1 MSTATTPELPYTST
15 MKMAILKE
23 LNVVPEEHRSAA
35 LKLAAEV
42 MAENTNQPL
51 PEDDE
56 HSLFSTLGRP
66 IGRPFTLGSS
76 LPPEVL
82 RVLREVCVIFVPHDA
97 AKAPRD
103 APLLSI
109 EEKDDREKNIVLPGG
124 RKVPKLVLQ
133 PYALF
138 YPHMW
143 LEKGYE
149 EWIRGW
155 MHMIAGT
162 NVPDI
167 HVLKLRR
174 CEAMAQAWF
183 KVFAKAPLTEEAV
196 TFWFGWVDILVEVY
210 LLMKYT
216 GHKPSSATLTFAAL
230 LEGRIHSGKPLDYYA
245 DILASRNAVEV
256 PKNGGFRL

>member
-1 MSTATTPELPYTST
+1 MSTAPTPEPPYTST
-15 MKMAILKE
+15 MKMAIMKE
-23 LNVVPEEHRSAA
+23 LNVVPEEHRSEA

-51 PEDDE
+51 PENDE
-56 HSLFSTLGRP
+56 HSFFSALARP

-76 LPPEVL
+76 LPTEVL
-82 RVLREVCVIFVPHDA
+82 RVLREVCVIFVPRDA
-97 AKAPRD
+97 AKARD
-103 APLLSI
+103 AALLLSI
-109 EEKDDREKNIVLPGG
+109 EEKDDREKNLVLPGG
-124 RKVPKLVLQ
+124 RKVPKVVLP
-133 PYALF
+133 PYTLF

-143 LEKGYE
+143 MEKGYE

-155 MHMIAGT
+155 AQLISGT
-162 NVPDI
+162 QVPDI

-174 CEAMAQAWF
+174 CESMAQAWF
-183 KVFAKAPLTEEAV
+183 KVFAKAPLSEEAV
-196 TFWFGWVDILVEVY
+196 TLWFGWIDILVEVY

-216 GHKPSSATLTFAAL
+216 GPKPSCSTLTFAAL

-245 DILASRNAVEV
+245 DILASRNAMEA